1 MNPRRPL
8 LLLAAAISPAVLF
21 FLGGCTKTDDSNSK
35 AQDAKDAAT
44 NAVAEVKTTASDSWD
59 SIKDYTYEKRVEFS
73 AGVDRISKDMD
84 EKYDA
89 MKAKFAGVPDAAA
102 KDRDSA
108 MKEYDIARADLK
120 AKLADLRDA
129 TADTW
134 ASAKAKVDEAWKKVQ
149 AAWDKVTKSGAAA

>member
-8 LLLAAAISPAVLF
+8 LLLAAAISPAVI
-21 FLGGCTKTDDSNSK
+21 FLLGSCAKSDDSKSK
-35 AQDAKDAAT
+35 VQDAKEAAT
-44 NAVAEVKTTASDSWD
+44 AAVADVKAAASDSWD
-59 SIKDYTYEKRVEFS
+59 SIKDFTYEKRVEFS
-73 AGVDRISKDMD
+73 AGVDRMSKDLD

-120 AKLADLRDA
+120 AKLADLGNA

-134 ASAKAKVDEAWKKVQ
+134 ADAKAKVDEAWKKVQ
-149 AAWDKVTKSGAAA
+149 AAWDKVTKSGPAS